1 MRKYQFKCE
10 LLTDVIITSMA
21 ATEGYKESLDYIP
34 GSKFLGIVA
43 GSLYD
48 EANEKRTLD
57 LFHNGAVRF
66 GDATLM
72 VKDEVLNKVPFS
84 WFHEKGKNLSGD
96 IFLHH
101 RLSTNDHEVF
111 RKQKIQLKQARNG
124 YFSAAQ
130 ENFFTLEQDF
140 SLKSAH
146 DTKMRKSKDGNMFGY
161 YSLKSGSTWSF
172 YVYDQS
178 GDYIEDIKSALTGK
192 HRIGRSRTAEFGLV
206 EISLVKECSS
216 AAEVLYNEDVVIYAQ
231 SNLCFYNESV
241 QTTAIPTAF
250 QLTGLKDATILW
262 DKSQVRSRN
271 YKIWNRHRNNTDPD
285 RIIVERGSVFVVK
298 SPTKISSTFF
308 ISGLGSH
315 KNEGFGSV
323 LVNPS
328 FLVSETN
335 KLPFSLHKAIL
346 DYTQHHAKEKGV
358 YDEEILASLISRK
371 KRTDLDYIIDQKVN
385 EFIKKHEYTFK
396 GISKSQWGTLRNYG
410 KNNSEK
416 EKFETMVFH
425 ENMGILY
432 KGQSENDW
440 RTKNRR
446 GILKDY
452 LKTLDPKSEYLSFV
466 VKLSN
471 QMAKK

>member
-48 EANEKRTLD
+48 ESNEKRTLD
-57 LFHNGAVRF
+57 LFHNGAVKY

-101 RLSTNDHEVF
+101 RLSTNDQELF
-111 RKQKIQLKQARNG
+111 RKERIQLKLARNG
-124 YFSAAQ
+124 YFSALQ
-130 ENFFTLEQDF
+130 KNFFTLDQDF

-146 DTKMRKSKDGNMFGY
+146 DTEMRKSKDGNMFGY

-172 YVYDQS
+172 YVHDQS
-178 GDYIEDIKSALTGK
+178 REYIEDIKSALTGK
-192 HRIGRSRTAEFGLV
+192 HRIGRSRSAEFGLV
-206 EISLVKECSS
+206 EISLVGECPESE
-216 AAEVLYNEDVVIYAQ
+216 EVLYKEEMVIYAQ
-231 SNLCFYNESV
+231 SNLCFYNETG
-241 QTTAIPTAF
+241 QTTAMPTAF
-250 QLTGLKDATILW
+250 QLTGLKDANILW
-262 DKSQVRSRN
+262 DKCQVRSRN
-271 YKIWNRHRNNTDPD
+271 YKTWNRHRNNTDPD
-285 RIIVERGSVFVVK
+285 RIIVERGSVFIVK
-298 SPTKISSTFF
+298 LPSKISSTFF
-308 ISGLGSH
+308 NNGLGSH
-315 KNEGFGSV
+315 RNEGFGSV
-323 LVNPS
+323 LVNPP
-328 FLVSETN
+328 FLVSEKN
-335 KLPFSLHKAIL
+335 ILPFSLHKTRV
-346 DYTQHHAKEKGV
+346 DYTKHHPKEKGEN
-358 YDEEILASLISRK
+358 DELILASLINRK

-385 EFIKKHEYTFK
+385 EFIKKHENTFK

-452 LKTLDPKSEYLSFV
+452 LDTLDPKSEYLSFV

-471 QMAKK
+471 QMAKN